1 MPDTAFQRSAQMASF
16 AAEIPASDKNL
27 LLDKSK
33 KSSNEEPCFAALD
46 LGTNNCRLLIATPF
60 RHGFRVVDAFS
71 RVVRLGEGL
80 GQTGR
85 LSDAA
90 QDRAIAALKICADKV
105 KRRHV
110 QMARHVAT
118 QACRSALNCQD
129 FVARVYE
136 ETGLHL
142 DVISP
147 AEEARL
153 AVLGCQTL
161 FDRNA
166 KSVFV
171 FDIGGGSTELIYARL
186 QNQKPAKVDAWVS
199 IPWGVVS
206 LAEKFGVRDVSVDA
220 YNAMRDALRPTV
232 EKFVQENGLHTAQGF
247 ERVQLLGTSGTV
259 TTLTGLHL
267 GLPFYDRKHVD
278 GADVPSHALRDLAAG
293 LAAMD
298 FDTRAL
304 QPCIGSERADL
315 VVAGCA
321 ILQTILSAV
330 PPTLVRVADRGIREG
345 VLRTLMTRENM
356 MIRDMRGTK

>member
-1 MPDTAFQRSAQMASF
+1 
-16 AAEIPASDKNL
+16 
-27 LLDKSK
+27 
-33 KSSNEEPCFAALD
+33 
-46 LGTNNCRLLIATPF
+46 
-60 RHGFRVVDAFS
+60 
-71 RVVRLGEGL
+71 
-80 GQTGR
+80 
-85 LSDAA
+85 
-90 QDRAIAALKICADKV
+90 
-105 KRRHV
+105 
-110 QMARHVAT
+110 MARHVAT
-118 QACRSALNCQD
+118 QACRSALNCQE

-142 DVISP
+142 DVITP

-166 KSVFV
+166 KSVLV
-171 FDIGGGSTELIYARL
+171 FDIGGGSTELIYARP
-186 QNQKPAKVDAWVS
+186 QGQKPAKVDAWVS

-206 LAEKFGVRDVSVDA
+206 LAEKFGVRDVSVEA
-220 YNAMRDALRPTV
+220 YDAMRATLRPTI
-232 EKFVQENGLHTAQGF
+232 EKFVAESGLGTPDGF
-247 ERVQLLGTSGTV
+247 RHVQLLGTSGTV

-267 GLPFYDRKHVD
+267 GLPFYDRKYVD
-278 GADVPSHALRDLAAG
+278 GADVPSHALRDLAAN

-321 ILQTILSAV
+321 ILQTILSAL

-345 VLRTLMTRENM
+345 VLRTLISHDSM
-356 MIRDMRGTK
+356 MARDMRGHK